1 MTLSVDPDMPCANGA
16 GAGAGAGASP
26 GGNAAATRPLEPLP
40 NTFESD
46 REETDDDLED
56 PDVRGNR
63 GGSNDRGGSGDG
75 SGSGAR
81 AGRRVLS
88 AVGDRPTV
96 SLVTYLFTDPTNVT
110 FGELVLDVPASGVK
124 FNLEAR
130 RWPFCDAGASLAVEL
145 DVKETSPDREK
156 VKFEAAPGSKR
167 KRRRVEMEA
176 GAIEFPE
183 IAIAD
188 GAQTEIAVD
197 ARQRGVKRTVE
208 FVFPRFEESLVYDP
222 TLTIHSEEE
231 SRQIVDRAESEG
243 TGGDGD
249 GDGDGDGGENVD
261 EDIITVMNMDTKS
274 GGRRAVGVAFS
285 ALAALLAVAT

>member
-1 MTLSVDPDMPCANGA
+1 MTLAVDSDMPCARGA
-16 GAGAGAGASP
+16 GER
-26 GGNAAATRPLEPLP
+26 GNAAATRPPEPFP
-40 NTFESD
+40 DTRESEH
-46 REETDDDLED
+46 EEINNDDEH
-56 PDVRGNR
+56 PVARGNR
-63 GGSNDRGGSGDG
+63 GGSSAAPGVDA
-75 SGSGAR
+75 GAR
-81 AGRRVLS
+81 RRVLS
-88 AVGDRPTV
+88 AVGNRPTL
-96 SLVTYLFTDPTNVT
+96 SLVTYLFTDPTTVT

-156 VKFEAAPGSKR
+156 VAFEAAPASKR

-188 GAQTEIAVD
+188 GAQTEIIVD

-222 TLTIHSEEE
+222 TLVIHSEEE
-231 SRQIVDRAESEG
+231 SRRIVNRAESED
-243 TGGDGD
+243 TESDD
-249 GDGDGDGGENVD
+249 DGGENVD
-261 EDIITVMNMDTKS
+261 EDIVTVMNIDTKS

-285 ALAALLAVAT
+285 ALAALLVVVA

>member
-1 MTLSVDPDMPCANGA
+1 MTLSVDPDMPCANGGSG
-16 GAGAGAGASP
+16 GASASP

-40 NTFESD
+40 NTLESD

-63 GGSNDRGGSGDG
+63 GGANDRGGSGDASG
-75 SGSGAR
+75 SSGSGAR
-81 AGRRVLS
+81 RRALS

-110 FGELVLDVPASGVK
+110 FGELVLDVPVSGVK

-188 GAQTEIAVD
+188 GAQTEIVVD

-222 TLTIHSEEE
+222 TLVIHSEEE
-231 SRQIVDRAESEG
+231 SRRIVNRAESED
-243 TGGDGD
+243 TESED
-249 GDGDGDGGENVD
+249 DGGENVD
-261 EDIITVMNMDTKS
+261 EDIVTVMNIDTES

-285 ALAALLAVAT
+285 ALAALLAVAP

>member
-1 MTLSVDPDMPCANGA
+1 MTLAVDSDMPCARGAARSADA
-16 GAGAGAGASP
+16 GA
-26 GGNAAATRPLEPLP
+26 R
-40 NTFESD
+40 
-46 REETDDDLED
+46 
-56 PDVRGNR
+56 
-63 GGSNDRGGSGDG
+63 
-75 SGSGAR
+75 
-81 AGRRVLS
+81 RRVLS
-88 AVGDRPTV
+88 AVGNRPTV
-96 SLVTYLFTDPTNVT
+96 SLVTYLFPDPTTVT

-156 VKFEAAPGSKR
+156 VAFEAAPGSKR

-188 GAQTEIAVD
+188 GEQTEIIVD
-197 ARQRGVKRTVE
+197 ARERGVKRTVE

-222 TLTIHSEEE
+222 TLVIHSEA
-231 SRQIVDRAESEG
+231 RDRAARVNRAESED
-243 TGGDGD
+243 TESDD
-249 GDGDGDGGENVD
+249 DGGENVD
-261 EDIITVMNMDTKS
+261 EDIVIVMNIDTES

-285 ALAALLAVAT
+285 ALAALLAVAA